1 MLIFDSPDECVR
13 TKNGYTILMEIRFAN
28 DTETADWNMHVRANP
43 DGGNVFQGLEFA
55 EQKKLSGWTPR
66 FIIAGDLAITAHEKS
81 VFGLGRMWYLPK
93 GPGIATAKRLVE
105 VLPVLKDFAAKN
117 GVFAVK
123 IEPELQK
130 SDENI
135 ATMDGGGLVSV
146 PYIQPNL
153 STVLIDLSPDID
165 TVLANLNQK
174 SRHAIRRAERDG
186 VIVERVEASEENC
199 QIFYELLALTA
210 EAQGFTSSM
219 RPFEYYREFWQRYSN
234 AGLGQL
240 FLATFEGTV
249 VAGAFTL
256 IFGEKSTYLH
266 GASIRIEGAY
276 GVTHLVQWRSIE
288 WAKEKGSTVHD
299 LCGTPPSD
307 KINDETHRWYGVG
320 RFKTSFHK
328 HVTDYVGAYDLP
340 VKPFQYSVWIRIG
353 ERVTKSL
360 RWRAHHESW
369 Y

>member
-1 MLIFDSPDECVR
+1 
-13 TKNGYTILMEIRFAN
+13 MEIRFAS
-28 DTETADWNMHVRANP
+28 DTEVADWNTCILANP
-43 DGGNVFQGLEFA
+43 DGGNVFQGYEFA

-66 FIIAGDLAITAHEKS
+66 FIKAGDLAVTVHEKS
-81 VFGLGRMWYLPK
+81 VFGLGKMWYMPK

-105 VLPVLKDFAAKN
+105 ILPDLRDFADKN
-117 GVFAVK
+117 GVFAIKV
-123 IEPELQK
+123 EPELQK

-135 ATMDGGGLVSV
+135 ATFNGGGLVSV

-186 VIVERVEASEENC
+186 VTVERVEATKENC
-199 QIFYELLALTA
+199 ETFYELLALTA
-210 EAQGFTSSM
+210 EAQGFSGSI
-219 RPFEYYREFWQRYSN
+219 RPFEYHRAYWQRYAD

-249 VAGAFTL
+249 VAGAFAL
-256 IFGEKSTYLH
+256 IYGEKSTYKD

-276 GVTHLVQWRSIE
+276 GVTHLVQWRAME
-288 WAKEKGSTVHD
+288 WAKEKGSKVHD

-328 HVTDYVGAYDLP
+328 HVTDYVGAFDLP
-340 VKPFQYSVWIRIG
+340 VKSFQYSIWTRIG

-360 RWRAHHESW
+360 WWRTRHESW